1 MKIESPDFRELLT
14 LLNKNNVRYLVAGG
28 YAVNFYGYI
37 RNTGDI
43 DIWIDNS
50 EENADL
56 VIQTLVEFGFTFP
69 NLKKDDF
76 IQPGGFIQLGYP
88 PYRVDIITSVDGLTF
103 NEAYENKK
111 VETVDDIKINWI
123 SLEDLK
129 KNKKAS
135 GRHKDLDD
143 LEKLKKL

>member
-43 DIWIDNS
+43 NIWIDNS
-50 EENADL
+50 DENADL
-56 VIQTLVEFGFTFP
+56 VITTLLEFGFAFP
-69 NLKKDDF
+69 NLKKSDF
-76 IQPGGFIQLGYP
+76 TQSGGFIQLGYP

-103 NEAYENKK
+103 REAYENKK
-111 VETVDDIKINWI
+111 VETVDEIKINWI

>member
-14 LLNKNNVRYLVAGG
+14 LLDKNNVRYLVAGG

-37 RNTGDI
+37 RNTGDL

-50 EENADL
+50 DENADL
-56 VIQTLVEFGFTFP
+56 VIKTLLEFGFASP
-69 NLKKDDF
+69 NLKKSDF
-76 IQPGGFIQLGYP
+76 TQSGGFIQLGYP

-103 NEAYENKK
+103 SEAYENKK
-111 VETVDDIKINWI
+111 VETVDEIDINWI

>member
-14 LLNKNNVRYLVAGG
+14 LLNKNKVRYLVAGG

-50 EENADL
+50 DENAEL
-56 VIQTLVEFGFTFP
+56 VIKTLLEFGFTFS
-69 NLKKDDF
+69 NLEKEDF

-103 NEAYENKK
+103 SEAYENKK
-111 VETVDDIKINWI
+111 VETVDEIKINWI

-135 GRHKDLDD
+135 GRYKDLDD